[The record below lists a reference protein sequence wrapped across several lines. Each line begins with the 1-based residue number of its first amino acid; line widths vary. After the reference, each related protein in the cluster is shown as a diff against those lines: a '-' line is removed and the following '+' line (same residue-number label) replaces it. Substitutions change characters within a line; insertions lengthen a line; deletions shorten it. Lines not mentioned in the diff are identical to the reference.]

1 MSLKPTRWVQLE
13 ELKQQ
18 QLRLNQEKVDL
29 ENQLEAEQ
37 EYIVNKLQ
45 KQVDGLAKEK
55 AHLQQEK
62 ADLRRHV
69 SNPSPT
75 PRPPPFSSGLEPSGE
90 SIVRLQLQASTR

>member
-69 SNPSPT
+69 SNPSP
-75 PRPPPFSSGLEPSGE
+75 PPPLPAHPPSLLVWNPPGN
-90 SIVRLQLQASTR
+90 L